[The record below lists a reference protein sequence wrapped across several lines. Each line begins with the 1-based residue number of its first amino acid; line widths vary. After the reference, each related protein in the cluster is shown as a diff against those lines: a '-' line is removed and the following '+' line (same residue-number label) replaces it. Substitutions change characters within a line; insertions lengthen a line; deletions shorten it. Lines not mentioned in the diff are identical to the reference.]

1 MRPFRSA
8 PAQGFTLIELLMTV
22 TLLSILVSV
31 ALPMIELTM
40 QRHREVELRSA
51 LREIREALNA
61 YKKAADTGHVAK
73 AADASGYPPSLDAL
87 YFGAVDVRDPKGRKI
102 YFLRRIPRDPMFPD
116 SSAPAAKS
124 WGLRSY
130 ASGPDDPREGD
141 DVFDVYSLSEKEG
154 LNGLPY
160 RQW

>member
-1 MRPFRSA
+1 MRHFRSA
-8 PAQGFTLIELLMTV
+8 FVKGFTLIELLMTV

-40 QRHREVELRSA
+40 QRHREAELRSA
-51 LREIREALNA
+51 LREIREALNE
-61 YKKAADTGHVAK
+61 YKKASDTGHVAK
-73 AADASGYPPSLDAL
+73 VSDASGYPPSLDVL
-87 YFGAVDVRDPKGRKI
+87 YSGVVDVRDPKGRKI
-102 YFLRRIPRDPMFPD
+102 YFLRRIPRDPMSPEP
-116 SSAPAAKS
+116 SVPAVKS

-130 ASGPDDPREGD
+130 ASAPDDPHEGD
-141 DVFDVYSLSEKEG
+141 DVFDVYSLSEQEG